1 MKSDGCFVGVDVSK
15 ANLDV
20 SVFPGDEH
28 FRLANDEDGI
38 AKLFDWAKALN
49 PELIAFEATGG
60 LEFQAASVLAAGSLP
75 AVILNPRQVRD
86 FAKASGFLAKT
97 DKIDAIMIARFAEAI
112 RPEIRPLKDEDTRVL
127 SGLTLRRRQLLSI
140 LRAEKVRLSTASLVI
155 QDSISR
161 NIAWVQQCIAE
172 LDNDINRTI
181 KSSSIWQTK
190 AKLLRSVPGIGPVAC
205 ATLLA
210 SLPELGTISNKQ
222 AAALVGVAP
231 FNHDSGKLKGRRCVW
246 GGRACVREA
255 LYMAA
260 LCARTHNPV
269 IKAFYQRLRAAGK
282 PYKVAM
288 VACMH
293 KLVLILNAIARD
305 NKPWQPVAG

>member
-1 MKSDGCFVGVDVSK
+1 
-15 ANLDV
+15 
-20 SVFPGDEH
+20 
-28 FRLANDEDGI
+28 
-38 AKLFDWAKALN
+38 
-49 PELIAFEATGG
+49 
-60 LEFQAASVLAAGSLP
+60 
-75 AVILNPRQVRD
+75 
-86 FAKASGFLAKT
+86 
-97 DKIDAIMIARFAEAI
+97 MIQ
-112 RPEIRPLKDEDTRVL
+112 
-127 SGLTLRRRQLLSI
+127 G
-140 LRAEKVRLSTASLVI
+140 
-155 QDSISR
+155 SISR
-161 NIAWVQQCIAE
+161 NIVWVQQCIAE
-172 LDNDINRTI
+172 LDGDINRTI